1 MFNVYSVD
9 GRKVSRF
16 LPIDDCSD
24 LWWFWEQLTFSCF
37 IFEKLRANS
46 DLKEAKKTSKWSAV
60 YDAPFHVVQLETL
73 LQKADRKDTHHQ
85 SNHNTHLIGTAC
97 VKPLESC
104 RRPITKDQQ

>member
-46 DLKEAKKTSKWSAV
+46 DLGGEKNFQVECG
-60 YDAPFHVVQLETL
+60 L
-73 LQKADRKDTHHQ
+73 
-85 SNHNTHLIGTAC
+85 
-97 VKPLESC
+97 
-104 RRPITKDQQ
+104 